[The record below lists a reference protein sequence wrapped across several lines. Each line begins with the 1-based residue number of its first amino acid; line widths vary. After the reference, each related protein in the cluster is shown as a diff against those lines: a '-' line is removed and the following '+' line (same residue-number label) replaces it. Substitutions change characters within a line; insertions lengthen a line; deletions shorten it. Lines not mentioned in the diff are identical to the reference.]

1 MLLGGPL
8 SVSVNFIVDE
18 FLDENLVIVR
28 RTWPQHWRLGSL
40 DWRSWW
46 RLVLDNL
53 QVYTDSLPAA
63 WARLTASDSSGR
75 WTRVPGTTSSS
86 YGRTRNTGGLYQQR
100 LRRS

>member
-8 SVSVNFIVDE
+8 SVSINFIVDE

-28 RTWPQHWRLGSL
+28 RTWPQHWGLSSL
-40 DWRSWW
+40 DGRSWW

-63 WARLTASDSSGR
+63 VPLDLVQLVLDLTETVLNCFPTLVQS
-75 WTRVPGTTSSS
+75 
-86 YGRTRNTGGLYQQR
+86 
-100 LRRS
+100 